1 MKLTG
6 AQIVWESLV
15 REGVETVFG
24 ISGGAVIHLYHALP
38 DYPIHHVLMRHEQAA
53 AHAADGYARA
63 TGRTGVC
70 IATSGPGATN
80 LVTGLA
86 TAYMDSSPLVAIT
99 GQVATPVIGT
109 DAFQEVDI
117 TGITLPIT
125 KHNYLVTDIEE
136 LPMVVKEAFHIA
148 RTGRPGP
155 VLIDIAKDVQ
165 AAETEYDYPDELHL
179 PGYCLSQ
186 DDFTLAV
193 RQAAQMLNEAQRPL
207 VVAGHGVVLAGAE
220 DELLELAQK
229 ANTPVVSTLLGIG
242 AIPETH
248 PLCLGMAGMHGE
260 AYANKALSQADVI
273 VFLGSRFDDRLTG
286 PVSEFVRQARIIHV
300 DVDPAEIN
308 KNVPADLA
316 VVGDVKDV
324 LPALIL
330 LVEANSHPEWLRI
343 VQEWRNESAE
353 RDILA
358 QETDKL
364 MPQYVVRQIWHAT
377 QGNAVM
383 VSDVGQNQMWEA
395 QYFVHHRRRGLLSS
409 GGLGTMGF
417 ALPAAIGAQ
426 IGLPGEQIWVTV
438 GDGGFQMNIQELA
451 TVVQEKLP
459 IRIAILNNGYLGMV
473 RQWQQMF
480 FEGRYSGT
488 PLLGP
493 DFARVAEAYGICG
506 LTVREKIDVVPAIA
520 QAMATDGPALIDFRI
535 EQEENVYPMV
545 NPGSPVH
552 DMIRRPVPAEDHE
565 YKNTKGTK
573 EGEGKD
579 GETHIDRPHG
589 RQTRCAQQGL
599 QPVPPSQLQH

>member
-15 REGVETVFG
+15 REEVKTIFG

-38 DYPIHHVLMRHEQAA
+38 DFPIHHVLMRHEQAA
-53 AHAADGYARA
+53 AHAADGYARV
-63 TGRTGVC
+63 TGEIGVC

-86 TAYMDSSPLVAIT
+86 TAYMDSSPIVAIT

-117 TGITLPIT
+117 TGITLPVT
-125 KHNYLVTDIEE
+125 KHNYLVTEVEE
-136 LPMVVKEAFHIA
+136 LPAVLKEAFYIA

-165 AAETEYDYPDELHL
+165 ADKIEYVYPDEVHL
-179 PGYCLSQ
+179 PGYHLPQ
-186 DDFTLAV
+186 DDFSTPV
-193 RQAAQMLNEAQRPL
+193 QQAARMINEAKKPL
-207 VVAGHGVVLAGAE
+207 FIAGHGIVLAGAE
-220 DELLELAQK
+220 DELLELIDK
-229 ANTPVVSTLLGIG
+229 ANVPVITTLLGIG
-242 AIPETH
+242 ALPETH
-248 PLCLGMAGMHGE
+248 PLCLGMGGMHGE
-260 AYANKALSQADVI
+260 AYTNMALSEADLI
-273 VFLGSRFDDRLTG
+273 VSLGSRFDDRLTG
-286 PVSEFVRQARIIHV
+286 PVKKFVPQAQIIHV
-300 DVDPAEIN
+300 DVDPAEID
-308 KNVPADLA
+308 KNVKADLA
-316 VVGDVKDV
+316 VVGDLKDV
-324 LPALIL
+324 LPALIP
-330 LVEANSHPEWLRI
+330 LVEAANRPAWLARI
-343 VQEWRNESAE
+343 QEWCDDSAK
-353 RDILA
+353 RDILE
-358 QETDKL
+358 QETDDL
-364 MPQYVVRQIWHAT
+364 VPQYVVRQIWHAT

-426 IGLPGEQIWVTV
+426 MGLRDEQVWVTV

-459 IRIAILNNGYLGMV
+459 IKIAILNNGYLGMV

-493 DFARVAEAYGICG
+493 DFAQVAQAYGIPG
-506 LTVREKIDVVPAIA
+506 LTVREKSETIPAIA
-520 QAMATDGPALIDFRI
+520 QAMATEGPVLIDFRI
-535 EQEENVYPMV
+535 VQEENVYPMV
-545 NPGSPVH
+545 APGAPVH
-552 DMIRRPVPAEDHE
+552 EMIRRP
-565 YKNTKGTK
+565 
-573 EGEGKD
+573 
-579 GETHIDRPHG
+579 ETAKQSG
-589 RQTRCAQQGL
+589 
-599 QPVPPSQLQH
+599 

>member
-1 MKLTG
+1 ML
-6 AQIVWESLV
+6 WESLV
-15 REGVETVFG
+15 REGVDVVFG

-38 DYPIHHVLMRHEQAA
+38 EFPIHHVLTRHEQGA

-63 TGRTGVC
+63 TGRPGVC

-86 TAYMDSSPLVAIT
+86 TAYMDSSPVVAIT

-136 LPMVVKEAFHIA
+136 LPTVIKEAFHIA

-165 AAETEYDYPDELHL
+165 GAETEYVYPDEVHL
-179 PGYCLSQ
+179 PGYRLPGGDLS
-186 DDFTLAV
+186 AEI
-193 RQAAQMLNEAQRPL
+193 RKAAQMLGEAQRPL
-207 VVAGHGVVLAGAE
+207 IIAGHGVVLAGAE
-220 DELLELAQK
+220 DDLLELAQK
-229 ANTPVVSTLLGIG
+229 ANIPVISTLLGIS
-242 AIPETH
+242 AMPETH
-248 PLCLGMAGMHGE
+248 RLCLGMAGMHGE
-260 AYANKALSQADVI
+260 AYANSALSEADLI
-273 VFLGSRFDDRLTG
+273 VSLGCRFDDRLTG
-286 PVSEFVRQARIIHV
+286 PVSTFAQRARVIHV
-300 DVDPAEIN
+300 DVDPAEID

-316 VVGDVKDV
+316 VVGDLKDV
-324 LPALIL
+324 LPALVP
-330 LVEANSHPEWLRI
+330 LVAANGHPEWLGR

-353 RDILA
+353 RDILG
-358 QETDKL
+358 QESDKL
-364 MPQYVVRQIWHAT
+364 VPQYVVRQLWHAT
-377 QGNAVM
+377 QGEAVM

-417 ALPAAIGAQ
+417 ALPAGIGAQ
-426 IGLPGEQIWVTV
+426 IGLPDERVWVTA

-459 IRIAILNNGYLGMV
+459 LKIAILNNGYLGMV
-473 RQWQQMF
+473 RQWQQLF

-493 DFARVAEAYGICG
+493 DFAGVAEAYGITG
-506 LTVREKIDVVPAIA
+506 LTVREKGEVTEAIA
-520 QAMATDGPALIDFRI
+520 RAMDEEGPTLIDFRV

-545 NPGSPVH
+545 SPGAAVG
-552 DMIRRPVPAEDHE
+552 DMIRRPVTTQEDE
-565 YKNTKGTK
+565 
-573 EGEGKD
+573 
-579 GETHIDRPHG
+579 
-589 RQTRCAQQGL
+589 
-599 QPVPPSQLQH
+599 